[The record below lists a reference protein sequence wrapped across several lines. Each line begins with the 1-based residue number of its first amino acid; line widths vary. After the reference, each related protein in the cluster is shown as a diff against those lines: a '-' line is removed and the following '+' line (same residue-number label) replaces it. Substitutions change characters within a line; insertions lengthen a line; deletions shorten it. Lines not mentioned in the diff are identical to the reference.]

1 MRKWFVLLALLVLLV
16 PAPAR
21 AQTELTLESLKVTLW
36 PEYDQP
42 SLLVLY
48 DFELAA
54 GTPLPIN
61 VNIRIPRDANITAVA
76 YAGETGMLNAEFS
89 GPEEDGNWQVISFFV
104 QQPALYRLEYYQ
116 PLNREGGV
124 RSFKYKW
131 AGDYAVNNFRLEV
144 QIPADS
150 TSVKTTPALPFMLE
164 SPFQSGRVSL
174 GSLPA
179 DENYQLE
186 LQYTRTSNETV
197 FSSES
202 DQVDTAP
209 LTQDTAGRV
218 SLDNLPYYLLGVGIV
233 LIAGAAYYFRQLNA
247 APAAKPRKR
256 AHKAAA
262 EESHIYC
269 HECGTRALTEDR
281 FCRVCGTKLRGT

>member
-1 MRKWFVLLALLVLLV
+1 MRKWFVLVVLLVLLV

-21 AQTELTLESLKVTLW
+21 AQTEVTLESVKVTLW

-48 DFELAA
+48 DFEVAA
-54 GTPLPIN
+54 ATPLPTK
-61 VNIRIPRDANITAVA
+61 VNIRIPREANITAVA
-76 YAGETGMLNAEFS
+76 YEGETGMLNAEFS
-89 GPEEDGNWQVISFFV
+89 GPEEDGSWQVVSFFI
-104 QQPALYRLEYYQ
+104 QQPAVYRLEFYQ
-116 PLNREGGV
+116 PLNYDGAV

-131 AGDYAVNNFRLEV
+131 AGDYAVNDFRLEV

-150 TSVKTTPALPFMLE
+150 TSVKTTPVLPFTLE
-164 SPFQSGRVSL
+164 TPFQSGRVSL

-179 DENYQLE
+179 DEYYQLE
-186 LQYTRTSNETV
+186 LQYTRSSNDTV
-197 FSSES
+197 FPPASAQVESE
-202 DQVDTAP
+202 A

-218 SLDNLPYYLLGVGIV
+218 SLDNLPYYLLGFGIV

-247 APAAKPRKR
+247 GPQAKPRKR
-256 AHKAAA
+256 THKATT
-262 EESHIYC
+262 EESQTYC
-269 HECGTRALTEDR
+269 HECGARALTEDR